1 MVNLMQYT
9 MYVLPFLAGAIIGVI
24 LMSVLN
30 YGEASERDELLNSCR
45 TYICGN
51 CKTAGRYDNYVVKC
65 SKCVFR
71 QLKKY
76 RKDDA
81 E

>member
-1 MVNLMQYT
+1 MINLMQYT
-9 MYVLPFLAGAIIGVI
+9 MYTLALTAGAIIGVI

-30 YGEASERDELLNSCR
+30 YGEASERDELLDKCR
-45 TYICGN
+45 VYICGN
-51 CKTAGRYDNYVVKC
+51 CKTAGRYDNYIVRC
-65 SKCVFR
+65 NKCVFKE
-71 QLKKY
+71 LKKY